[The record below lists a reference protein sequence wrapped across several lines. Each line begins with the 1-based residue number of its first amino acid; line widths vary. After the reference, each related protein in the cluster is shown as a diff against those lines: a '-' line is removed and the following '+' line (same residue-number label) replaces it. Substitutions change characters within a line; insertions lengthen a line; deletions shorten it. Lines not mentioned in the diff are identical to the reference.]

1 MGIARIQKVRFYTLP
16 GSMITGEYPLFSN
29 QSLLAQTPI
38 ATYEC
43 KVTADADQAIT
54 VPHFWGYETVS
65 MVYVGAV
72 GYYWVVGVHTSTS
85 SNEAITFNLHYAAAT
100 SQIRKGQSIKGIWSR
115 RPTPDPGIRQTL
127 SSKPT
132 FSGPMLK
139 FPSLKSKLYLLG
151 SADTVD
157 HKVYWIQ
164 ISSSEYIDNSGTIH
178 TDHYCRY
185 GLFAVDT
192 GSTGWLGV
200 GIVYSDPTTQSAYQP
215 AYPTVDDVINNVDQY
230 LGIQSTSIIDISV
243 VPVCP
248 YKYTGIKVNSSTVGF
263 QLTDSDGNGYEP
275 TVGKNIT
282 IKSGTS
288 ILSDTQFNF
297 RCYNLTPDFSIDKG
311 TTAVKNPQ
319 EADQWKDYLWLTDC
333 QLNIDTW
340 DLRDW
345 CGNVIA
351 AITPYAE
358 KTWIYLDYICDTTGI
373 YTVVTNDSNSSHYI
387 ISSAKLPWVGSQWET
402 YKAYSMDTDRKTIQ
416 FAQEQYDKQS
426 QIEMISGIANGVIGA
441 GIAGASGGA
450 AGLAGGIISGVGSIA
465 TSAVSSAL
473 GRDLNNLKLSQDQQL
488 TEARAR
494 ASPGTAYAT
503 AYGKNQLKL
512 MEMFDGG
519 IYGNYPVNAYTQSKW
534 QEWIDEVGCPT
545 EGVQTLEITAGY
557 YKGRI
562 LSAVGVTGT
571 LFNRLN
577 EEFNSGIR
585 FIDMDTWSDGD
596 S

>member
-1 MGIARIQKVRFYTLP
+1 MGIARIHKVRFYTLP

-29 QSLLAQTPI
+29 SSLLAQTPI
-38 ATYEC
+38 ATYDC

-127 SSKPT
+127 SGKPT
-132 FSGPMLK
+132 FSGPMLR
-139 FPSLKSKLYLLG
+139 FPSLKAYLRKIDGSSGDQVKLYW
-151 SADTVD
+151 V
-157 HKVYWIQ
+157 Q
-164 ISSSEYIDNSGTIH
+164 ISSTAYIDSSGVSH
-178 TDHYCRY
+178 PDHYCRY
-185 GLFAVDT
+185 GLFAVDNNMT
-192 GSTGWLGV
+192 AVWYEHLN
-200 GIVYSDPTTQSAYQP
+200 YSVSDYRC
-215 AYPTVDDVINNVDQY
+215 YPTIDDIISNVDQY
-230 LGIQSTSIIDISV
+230 LGIESSTITDISV

-248 YKYTGIKVNSSTVGF
+248 YKYLTYNQGSSNPYIM
-263 QLTDSDGNGYEP
+263 LTDSSGSGYAP
-275 TVGKNIT
+275 SIGKDVKITGVTSGSTITVY
-282 IKSGTS
+282 
-288 ILSDTQFNF
+288 F
-297 RCYNLTPDFSIDKG
+297 RCYNLTPDYSID
-311 TTAVKNPQ
+311 TTDTIKPQ
-319 EADQWKDYLWLTDC
+319 EADQWKDYLWVTDC

-345 CGNVIA
+345 CGNIIA
-351 AITPYAE
+351 AITPFDE
-358 KTWIYLDYICDTTGI
+358 KTWFYLDYICDTTGI
-373 YTVVTNDSNSSHYI
+373 YTVVTNGSNSSHYI
-387 ISSAKLPWVGSQWET
+387 INSAKLPWVGSQWET
-402 YKAYSMDTDRKTIQ
+402 YKAYSMDTDRKAIQ

-441 GIAGASGGA
+441 GIAGASGGV
-450 AGLAGGIISGVGSIA
+450 AGLAGGIISGVGSVA

-512 MEMFDGG
+512 MEMFEAG
-519 IYGNYPVNAYTQSKW
+519 IYGNYPINAYTQSKW